1 MRYHVL
7 GGIQLLDLSSSPL
20 LHLHHGGQRGKYH
33 GEQGL
38 FSMQGE
44 MG

>member
-7 GGIQLLDLSSSPL
+7 GGMQLLDLSSSPL
-20 LHLHHGGQRGKYH
+20 LYLHHGGQRG
-33 GEQGL
+33 L
-38 FSMQGE
+38 FRMQGE